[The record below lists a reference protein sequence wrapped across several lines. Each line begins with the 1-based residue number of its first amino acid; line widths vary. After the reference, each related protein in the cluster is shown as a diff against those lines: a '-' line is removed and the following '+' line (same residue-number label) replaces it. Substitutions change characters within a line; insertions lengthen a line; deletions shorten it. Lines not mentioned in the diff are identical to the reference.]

1 MLLRRSTAGRATRG
15 FKMRALVACLVAGG
29 IAGCSGS
36 KSEKEQ
42 QKPAAAPARSVN
54 INVATATTGGAYYP
68 IGNAIAQLW
77 NDKLPQ
83 VRASAQATNGTPHN
97 IQLLARRPHYRE
109 RDRKIEH
116 IVAKFRYTTGIFW
129 DS

>member
-1 MLLRRSTAGRATRG
+1 MGGRYAFATQHG
-15 FKMRALVACLVAGG
+15 VGVKMRALVVCLVAGG

-36 KSEKEQ
+36 KSDKEQ
-42 QKPAAAPARSVN
+42 KKPAAAPARSVN

-83 VRASAQATNGTPHN
+83 VRASAQA
-97 IQLLARRPHYRE
+97 
-109 RDRKIEH
+109 DRKSTRLNSSH
-116 IVAKFRYTTGIFW
+116 
-129 DS
+129 